1 MNLTFQKIRLSKITR
16 VAFLALTMFLS
27 GCLYTNVKVPLDTD
41 VDATVL
47 GEKVGK
53 ASNQSVLWLVAWG
66 DASTQAAA
74 KEGNISTI
82 RHMDIQQ
89 LIVFFGLYAE
99 ATTIVYGD

>member
-1 MNLTFQKIRLSKITR
+1 MVLF
-16 VAFLALTMFLS
+16 S

-41 VDATVL
+41 VEATTL

-53 ASNQSVLWLVAWG
+53 SSNHSVLWLVAWG
-66 DASTQAAA
+66 DASTQSAA
-74 KEGNISTI
+74 KEGNVSTI

-89 LIVFFGLYAE
+89 LIVFFGLYAR